1 MRRAM
6 TNDTVKNDSGSV
18 AEKPF
23 YEYDKQLS
31 LMKYADSYRDV
42 LSYKFLMAEIQT
54 YENPQNG
61 EETIRREI
69 LRLEH
74 LYQSKWAKEFLEL
87 VGAKDLKLVNFS
99 TDEYRKAFEE
109 DIAFQLNVF
118 AHEGLHNVVKKSI
131 SSKWENRKYLDIVEA
146 LYFAETSINLKRNE
160 VQIGMIEKDLMEAKK
175 EMEKF
180 RAELQVLETAAVAA
194 TNVYRN
200 KASSLDDTE
209 ITEAYWKARTDLVV
223 ATRELVEKIEPLEM
237 KRIAYLKSVLLNFV
251 SAAEK

>member
-1 MRRAM
+1 MIVLHRLVD
-6 TNDTVKNDSGSV
+6 DTVKNDSGSV

-23 YEYDKQLS
+23 YKYDKQFS

-118 AHEGLHNVVKKSI
+118 AHEGLYNLVKKSI
-131 SSKWENRKYLDIVEA
+131 SSKWENRKYLDIAEA
-146 LYFAETSINLKRNE
+146 SYFAETSINLKRDE

-175 EMEKF
+175 EMAKF

-194 TNVYRN
+194 TNAYRN
-200 KASSLDDTE
+200 KPSSLDDTE

-223 ATRELVEKIEPLEM
+223 ATRELVKKIEPLEM
-237 KRIAYLKSVLLNFV
+237 KRIAYLKCKL
-251 SAAEK
+251 K